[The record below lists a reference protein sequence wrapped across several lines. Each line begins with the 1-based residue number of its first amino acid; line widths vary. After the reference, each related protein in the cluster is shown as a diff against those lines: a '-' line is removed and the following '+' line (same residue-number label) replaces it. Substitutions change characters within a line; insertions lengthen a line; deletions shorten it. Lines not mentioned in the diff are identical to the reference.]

1 MYRDFSQFNAPP
13 LPRSKF
19 ARYLNRRLIERNAL
33 TIFEIRIGE
42 KGTVLGKSRIHRI
55 LPSYPLSLLDGGG
68 ERKGKKGVAVV
79 ESRQVLHE

>member
-1 MYRDFSQFNAPP
+1 MLLPSRSALEICSLFKSKAYRTERFNDF
-13 LPRSKF
+13 RDSK
-19 ARYLNRRLIERNAL
+19 
-33 TIFEIRIGE
+33 IGE

-55 LPSYPLSLLDGGG
+55 LPSYPLSLLDSGG